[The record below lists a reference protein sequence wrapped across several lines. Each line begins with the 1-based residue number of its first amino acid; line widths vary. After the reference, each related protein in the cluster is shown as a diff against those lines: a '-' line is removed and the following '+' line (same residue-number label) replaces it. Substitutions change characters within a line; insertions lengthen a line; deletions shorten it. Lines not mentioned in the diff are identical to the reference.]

1 MSSPDCLRSLQ
12 RPAHGELMQNPLAL
26 SLWLGVAVYAA
37 IGLFGV
43 IKFHDGAPFMQNATG
58 GYGITVSSASAIGE
72 SNK

>member
-43 IKFHDGAPFMQNATG
+43 IKFHDGAPFMQNE
-58 GYGITVSSASAIGE
+58 GYGISLPV
-72 SNK
+72 NQ

>member
-1 MSSPDCLRSLQ
+1 
-12 RPAHGELMQNPLAL
+12 MQNPLAL

-58 GYGITVSSASAIGE
+58 GYGITVSSAPAKAAS
-72 SNK
+72 SR